1 MFLVYAERA
10 EVGIMG
16 PRFDARDLDEAA
28 ALFEAAAENDL
39 WPEGAEVIAEEV
51 GTGRRWMLVDG
62 WELL

>member
-10 EVGIMG
+10 EFGIMDR
-16 PRFDARDLDEAA
+16 RFEARDLDEAA
-28 ALFEAAAENDL
+28 ALFEAAAAEDR

-62 WELL
+62 WEPL

>member
-10 EVGIMG
+10 EFGIMG
-16 PRFDARDLDEAA
+16 PRFEARDLDEAA
-28 ALFEAAAENDL
+28 ALFEAAAAEDL

-62 WELL
+62 WEPI